1 MVQWLI
7 LCLSMQRVRVQSL
20 VRALRSHKLHDTAK
34 NNKNKTSPTNKSPGP
49 DGFTSEF
56 HETFR
61 EKLTSI
67 LLKLFPKIAEE
78 RTFPNSFHEATI
90 NLIPKPNKK

>member
-1 MVQWLI
+1 MTQPKTI
-7 LCLSMQRVRVQSL
+7 
-20 VRALRSHKLHDTAK
+20 
-34 NNKNKTSPTNKSPGP
+34 KNKTSPPNKSPGP